1 MSCLVDCHNDDAN
14 GADEDANGDEANDE
28 EDDDDN
34 DCATCAP
41 DIKLPLPKAEHSA
54 QNTPGIYS

>member
-14 GADEDANGDEANDE
+14 GTDDDANGDDANDE
-28 EDDDDN
+28 EDDDDDVDDADDA

-54 QNTPGIYS
+54 